1 MLKNILKRLL
11 STVIV
16 LIGVSIMAFALVRL
30 GVGGDPARLM
40 LSETLPRKR

>member
-1 MLKNILKRLL
+1 MGKTILRRLI

-30 GVGGDPARLM
+30 GGGDP
-40 LSETLPRKR
+40 TV